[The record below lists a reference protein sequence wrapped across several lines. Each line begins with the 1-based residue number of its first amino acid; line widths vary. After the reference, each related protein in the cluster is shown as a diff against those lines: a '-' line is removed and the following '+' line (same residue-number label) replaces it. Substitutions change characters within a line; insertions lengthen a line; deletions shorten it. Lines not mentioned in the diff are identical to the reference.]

1 MISFSMEVFKVNI
14 SLSRANG
21 SEEKVSL
28 QGQILKLDQGV
39 KSYSR

>member
-21 SEEKVSL
+21 SEEKVF
-28 QGQILKLDQGV
+28 KD
-39 KSYSR
+39 RF